1 MDGGEEGEATAS
13 IPPASGC
20 LVFCIFCPNPHPPT
34 SSWLRGYSAPTRQG
48 SRSFSP
54 GPADQAPWPPVRPR
68 SSCAWDLPGGCCSYA
83 LAPSV
88 RISPGT
94 GPGGLSRPKGLGC
107 PGRRLLPLHS
117 LLLSF
122 PHLAQSLWAASV
134 RPAASGER
142 RSVARPLHSRGQV
155 RSADCQPGQRQAL
168 RRGPRRASLSDAR
181 EPGTS
186 RARVV
191 LARKRGLSWTPGLGI
206 TSAGAATAQGL
217 GLSALVEG
225 AAPGPSLM

>member
-13 IPPASGC
+13 IPPASGR
-20 LVFCIFCPNPHPPT
+20 LVFRIFCPNPHPPT

-48 SRSFSP
+48 SRRFSL

-88 RISPGT
+88 CISPGT
-94 GPGGLSRPKGLGC
+94 GPGGLSHPKGLGC
-107 PGRRLLPLHS
+107 PGRHLLALHS
-117 LLLSF
+117 LLSF
-122 PHLAQSLWAASV
+122 PHLAQSLWVASAH
-134 RPAASGER
+134 PAASGER
-142 RSVARPLHSRGQV
+142 RSVARPLHGRGQM
-155 RSADCQPGQRQAL
+155 RSADRQPGQRQAL

-181 EPGTS
+181 DLAFPGP
-186 RARVV
+186 VWF
-191 LARKRGLSWTPGLGI
+191 LARKQGLSWTPGLGI
-206 TSAGAATAQGL
+206 TSAGTATAQGL

-225 AAPGPSLM
+225 AAPGPSLV